1 MKISEEIEAKINE
14 VESFENCQLSPL
26 WNDGYISGLRKAKK
40 IVVAHESKYGW
51 QPIATAPVP
60 VNGLRRWCSDWF
72 LVRDTPIAHP
82 YPAYFTEIG
91 GEREWADSGGDE
103 YSIVHPAEWYRI
115 DEEETK

>member
-51 QPIATAPVP
+51 QPIETAPMEKW
-60 VNGLRRWCSDWF
+60 L
-72 LVRDTPIAHP
+72 LVRCRKSSNPFFNAWLSDEFGWCT
-82 YPAYFTEIG
+82 
-91 GEREWADSGGDE
+91 DSAQPG
-103 YSIVHPAEWYRI
+103 ATEWYKFE
-115 DEEETK
+115 DEED